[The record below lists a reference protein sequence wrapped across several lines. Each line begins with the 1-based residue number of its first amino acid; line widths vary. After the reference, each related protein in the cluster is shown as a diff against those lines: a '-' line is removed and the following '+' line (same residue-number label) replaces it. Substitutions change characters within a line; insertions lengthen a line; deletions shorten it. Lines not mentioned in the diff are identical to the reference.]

1 MEINCRIY
9 ILFSLLLLFTY
20 YHGFPSL
27 AAAEGNKK
35 LGISSVGSGSVRT
48 LLISGGGV
56 RRKNQIPNNCTE
68 IVSKSHCLQN
78 TRCKWC
84 RSDVVDDMCFSSL
97 ESWRLPQQVFFC
109 DQ

>member
-1 MEINCRIY
+1 MEINSRIY
-9 ILFSLLLLFTY
+9 ILFSLLLLSMY
-20 YHGFPSL
+20 YCGFPSL
-27 AAAEGNKK
+27 ASAEGKTP
-35 LGISSVGSGSVRT
+35 GISSSSVSGRT

-56 RRKNQIPNNCTE
+56 RRKNQTPYNCTE
-68 IVSKSHCLQN
+68 LVLKSNCLQN
-78 TRCKWC
+78 TKCKWC

>member
-1 MEINCRIY
+1 MEINSRIY
-9 ILFSLLLLFTY
+9 ILCSLLLLSMY
-20 YHGFPSL
+20 YCDFPFL
-27 AAAEGNKK
+27 AAAEGKT
-35 LGISSVGSGSVRT
+35 LGISSGSVSGRT

-68 IVSKSHCLQN
+68 LVLKSHCLQN
-78 TRCKWC
+78 TKCKWC